1 MAPKANKSID
11 RARWPYRMRDL
22 CERTGLDRQTIH
34 FYIAKQLVPEGF
46 KTGRNMAYYG
56 EEHLERL
63 RLVLELKNERFLPL
77 DTIRAVLN
85 GDDEDFTPEQ
95 RSLLSEVKGR
105 VSDVLGPLEPR
116 PDGAAGER
124 VGVSELVERYTITAA
139 ELTELD
145 ALGLL
150 SLVAADSEAAPSA
163 EPHLPA
169 DDLWLVELWH
179 DLRAAGF
186 TRERGFEV
194 ADLALYADTIRGL
207 FQAELR
213 TLTPRLARLPAD
225 EVAELF
231 RKGLPLINAF
241 LTRFHQAKARD
252 FFRSLD

>member
-1 MAPKANKSID
+1 MAPKANKAVD
-11 RARWPYRMRDL
+11 RTRWPYRMRDL

-34 FYIAKQLVPEGF
+34 FYITKQLVPEGF

-85 GDDEDFTPEQ
+85 GDDDGFTPEQ

-116 PDGAAGER
+116 PDGSPRER
-124 VGVSELVERYTITAA
+124 VRVSELVERYAITAA

-145 ALGLL
+145 GLGLL
-150 SLVAADSEAAPSA
+150 NLVATDA

-179 DLRAAGF
+179 DLRGAGF